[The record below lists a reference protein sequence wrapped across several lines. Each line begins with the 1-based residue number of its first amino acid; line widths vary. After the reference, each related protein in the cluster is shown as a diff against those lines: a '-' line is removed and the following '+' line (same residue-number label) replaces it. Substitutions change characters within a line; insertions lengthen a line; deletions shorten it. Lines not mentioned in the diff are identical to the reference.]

1 MSLFRG
7 VVIAVVLSL
16 SAVACTTVSKPSRY
30 YVLPSL
36 EDGPEVA
43 AASLENDLSVGVLDI
58 RLPAY
63 LDRPQLVGR
72 AGDSEL
78 IVTEFSR
85 WGGSLKQGIQRV
97 LAQNL
102 TVLLGSRHVYR
113 RPWARGTDPDRQVGV
128 DIDRFDVDA
137 QGRTRLYAGWH
148 IFNRGGRALIDEGRV
163 RIRLPAVQGEAAQV
177 RARGQAL
184 AELAK
189 AIAARLRA
197 GGE

>member
-1 MSLFRG
+1 MSLFRNV
-7 VVIAVVLSL
+7 VVIVVLSL
-16 SAVACTTVSKPSRY
+16 PSIACTTVSKPSRY
-30 YVLPSL
+30 YALPSL
-36 EDGPEVA
+36 EDGAEAEVA
-43 AASLENDLSVGVLDI
+43 SLDSDLSVGVLDI

-72 AGDSEL
+72 VGDNEL
-78 IVTEFSR
+78 AVSEFSR

-113 RPWARGTDPDRQVGV
+113 RPWARGVDPERQVGV
-128 DIDRFDVDA
+128 DIDRFDVDTE
-137 QGRTRLYAGWH
+137 GRVRLFAGWR
-148 IFNRGGRALIDEGRV
+148 IFSRDGRALIDEGRA
-163 RIRLPAVQGEAAQV
+163 RISLPAVQGEAARV

-184 AELAK
+184 VELARE
-189 AIAARLRA
+189 IAARLRA